1 MLDNKSNILIIN
13 DFAHIDGGASHVA
26 ISSAIAL
33 AEQGYLVTYFAA
45 VAPVSQEFDRAKINV
60 ICTDQFEIAKDPN
73 RLRAS
78 FQGLWNFKAASV
90 LEKLLQEYDPE
101 KTIIHVHSW
110 TKALSSSTI
119 RQAQRMN
126 FKTVLT
132 LHDYFSVCPNGGFFN
147 YRDARICNLRPL
159 TPACLFSNCDSRNYP
174 QKLWRFGRQMI
185 QHKFAMLPE
194 RMSSFIAVSNFSKVI
209 LEPYISNDSKIYS
222 VENPVCATRQMPAEI
237 RNDSPF
243 VFVGRLAKEKGPDV
257 LAKAASGLNSNI
269 VFVGAGDGYSEI
281 KKICPAAE
289 ITGWLSSDG
298 VQDRLKSAR
307 ALVFPSLWYET
318 LGLVV
323 LEAASLGIPTIVSD
337 AAAARDLV
345 IDGVTGCWFK
355 SGNVEDLQ
363 EKMNVLQDIK
373 TAKRM
378 GLAAYDRYWSN
389 PYTIQRHTK
398 QLLDVYRQV
407 LES

>member
-45 VAPVSQEFDRAKINV
+45 VTPVSQEFERAKIDV
-60 ICTDQFEIAKDPN
+60 ICTNQFEIAKDPN

-78 FQGLWNFKAASV
+78 FQGLWNFKAANR
-90 LEKLLQEYDPE
+90 LKKLLQEYDPAN
-101 KTIIHVHSW
+101 TVIHIHSW

-119 RQAQRMN
+119 RLAFRMK
-126 FKTVLT
+126 FKVVVT

-147 YRDARICNLRPL
+147 YQDARICNLRPL
-159 TPACLFSNCDSRNYP
+159 TPACLLSNCDSRNYS
-174 QKLWRFGRQMI
+174 QKLWRVGRQMI
-185 QHKFAMLPE
+185 QHKFGMLPAQIDNY
-194 RMSSFIAVSNFSKVI
+194 IAVSNFSRVI
-209 LEPYISNDSKIYS
+209 LQPHISNNANIYH
-222 VENPVCATRQMPAEI
+222 VENPVSATQERPADI
-237 RNDSPF
+237 CSDSPF

-281 KKICPAAE
+281 KEIYPAAE
-289 ITGWLSSDG
+289 ITGWLSADG
-298 VQDRLKSAR
+298 VRDRLRSAR
-307 ALVFPSLWYET
+307 ALIFPSLWYET

-323 LEAASLGIPTIVSD
+323 LEAAALGIPTIVSD

-345 IDGVTGCWFK
+345 ADGITGSWFK
-355 SGNVEDLQ
+355 SGDVEDLK
-363 EKMNVLQDIK
+363 EKMNVLQDAK

-378 GLAAYDRYWSN
+378 GLAAYERYWSN
-389 PYTIQRHTK
+389 PYTMQRHTK
-398 QLLDVYRQV
+398 QLLDAYRKV